1 MNLPICLSIYG
12 RRVCGVI
19 EDIKYWTYKVLPLVY
34 DDSLSYYELVNKCV
48 TKINE
53 MIPIV
58 NESKETITAEVQRQI
73 QEMLNDGTLD
83 NLINQQIFGE
93 LNEKLTKA
101 ETNISELTS
110 KTNEL
115 ETETNSNTEQINTLK
130 NTVEINTQNIGQN
143 TKNITANTTNIT
155 QLDGK
160 VTKLSSD
167 FSSYKTET
175 DLKLI
180 NLNSKYTIQN
190 VPIQVGTVNPG
201 GVNGSVPL
209 EKAGYTPFAIG
220 GFKTGNNTLAFCD
233 AFLNGAN
240 LEYRIRNMGSAAAT
254 NVYITITVIYMKN

>member
-1 MNLPICLSIYG
+1 M
-12 RRVCGVI
+12 I

-34 DDSLSYYELVNKCV
+34 DDSLSYYEIVNKCV

-73 QEMLNDGTLD
+73 QEMLNDGTLN

-93 LNEKLTKA
+93 LNEKLTTA
-101 ETNISELTS
+101 ESNISTLQTETNNLTT
-110 KTNEL
+110 K
-115 ETETNSNTEQINTLK
+115 TNSNTEEISALK
-130 NTVEINTQNIGQN
+130 NTTATNTQNIAKN
-143 TKNITANTTNIT
+143 TRDIGTNTDDIGKLETN
-155 QLDGK
+155 

-167 FSSYKTET
+167 FSKYKTDT

-180 NLNSKYTIQN
+180 NLNSKYVLQN
-190 VPIQVGTVNPG
+190 IPIQVGTVEPG
-201 GVNGSVPL
+201 GANGSVTL

-233 AFLNGAN
+233 AFLSGAN

-254 NVYITITVIYMKN
+254 NVYVTITVIFVKN

>member
-1 MNLPICLSIYG
+1 M
-12 RRVCGVI
+12 I

-34 DDSLSYYELVNKCV
+34 DDSLSYYEIVNKCV

-73 QEMLNDGTLD
+73 QEMLNDGTLN

-93 LNEKLTKA
+93 LNEKLTTA
-101 ETNISELTS
+101 ENNITALQTETSDLTT
-110 KTNEL
+110 K
-115 ETETNSNTEQINTLK
+115 TNSNTEEIRTLK
-130 NTVEINTQNIGQN
+130 NTTATNTQNI
-143 TKNITANTTNIT
+143 TKNTTDIGANTESIGELETNAN
-155 QLDGK
+155 
-160 VTKLSSD
+160 KLSSD
-167 FSSYKTET
+167 FSKYKTDT
-175 DLKLI
+175 DLKII
-180 NLNSKYTIQN
+180 NLNSKYTLQN
-190 VPIQVGTVNPG
+190 IPIQVGTVNPG

-233 AFLNGAN
+233 AILNGAN

-254 NVYITITVIYMKN
+254 NVYITITVIFVKN